1 MNSDSQPGPDDTL
14 VDGLSAR
21 RLGAL
26 NLTAD
31 TVLPGTATPSAPLA
45 PEELAPHFPQLEILE
60 CLGRGGMG
68 VVYKARQKSLN
79 RLVALKL
86 LAPERADDPQ
96 FAARFEKEAQ
106 ALAALNHP
114 HIVAVHDFGKAGGFY
129 YLLMEFVDGVNL
141 RQLLQA
147 KRLTPKEALSIVP
160 PVCDAL
166 QCAHDHGIVH
176 RDIKPE
182 NLLIDKTGVVKI
194 ADFGVARMLGTRHS
208 DAADPGDFGESRSQ
222 PFGTPDY
229 AAPEQQNGSAD
240 HRADIYSLGVV
251 LYEMLTGERPKDK
264 IEAPSKRVQV
274 DVRIDEIVLR
284 ALEKTPELRFAT
296 AAEFRTQVEAAV
308 GGSTVTPAYLV
319 RQGGPNWADVLE
331 LCGTL
336 GLVVLGLNLV
346 IALGMWLFTRQPWPL
361 FKLQELPWVLV
372 LFVVCLVMRLAARK
386 MKASPAE
393 EEFRTKVDDG
403 WKSPTT
409 GWGYLVGVFFGIT
422 FTSRLAYQIANL
434 SALGFLGFIG
444 FTGFPGWHRCFGLF
458 GLFGLIGVAFIIE
471 LFGRGKAQSAARPSA
486 GWIALATGVACLFA
500 GLLAGIPFVDMFR
513 VQKDPAYIV
522 VVVLCLIASLFVGFR
537 ARAAFQQMDSQQTS
551 RWWMRPLGWM
561 AFVAAV
567 PVIGLTLFFVTQ
579 MPQGFD
585 NPSASEALLV
595 PLCFI
600 GAIALPLAGMVL
612 LRASYD
618 RRTAP
623 AAAANG
629 VNPWPR
635 RIFILLAVLLLAPV
649 LVFFGILI
657 PSYQKAGVAA
667 EEARAANLAKHL
679 AIFAETLQHMDDA
692 GMRKQAEIGGR
703 NLENALRTYGENH
716 RQTHEAREELK
727 VIQAEMKRRSQTKP
741 ADPTAADFSTANEEW
756 IVEGRVVDDSGKPVS
771 DANIHVSAGMGSL
784 HVTGEGKTGVD
795 GHYRVTFG
803 PGFLMAKKDR
813 AGALQVALVHA
824 GKDGYAE
831 KNLCEAGNLQMAWEL
846 TKQQLAGGWQPGPAR
861 TFLPG
866 KPLTVDFVLVPAA
879 QIQGTLLAKDGKP
892 VANRVIVITGD
903 RIGPGGSIYG
913 ATRTDS
919 QGRFTFKDVS
929 TQHAWSFSIDDRS
942 GHPNRTP
949 PDRFA
954 TPIEHRI
961 TLEADGKTLRR
972 MTATPTKTDVMN
984 ESPITSSIAS
994 NDNSP
999 EAIAK
1004 AQQLG
1009 VAAAAKDIAAENFRI
1024 LAYGIAKVSE
1034 DDVDEE
1040 TGYRLQSVAG
1050 TILSSAFQAECDAYN
1065 FAMRDHFQKHV
1076 RWKRPVAENVA
1087 TKPGSYVLPQ
1097 DVKLVI
1103 SESKPGKAEDV
1114 PAINAQLVWGPSY
1127 KSKPDQTYEF
1137 RVSEGM
1143 PYAIAWSADGRILWV
1158 TCSARLGTEK
1168 DERITRFLRILTVSS
1183 PGVVDEEIKDVGELD
1198 AATLRSL
1205 PQALRDII
1213 SLKPST
1219 TLQGTMS
1226 DDDLKQLSWHEFDQ
1240 TKGKYWRE
1248 LADVRRF
1255 KEAAELIEKMISL
1268 HPELDRINASN
1279 LHFHAGQCWAMAGE
1293 KEHALNQLK
1302 LAHHP
1307 AGTAI
1312 GLRWNDYVYGTEA
1325 FLSGDKRELL
1335 NAHESLAE
1343 GDPVNKP
1350 NLCVLDRLIANFGK
1364 PYAEAYETDGQ
1375 DHKKLSAD
1383 CFNRTWELLDKKERT
1398 AEENERMISLSH
1410 ASLAH
1415 WRMREDC
1422 TDRNLSIGYW
1432 QLSRM
1437 YAVLGQG
1444 NNAERYGGLCLRVSG
1459 QEPPFY
1465 LAYAHEALARAALL
1479 NERRELFDKHLA
1491 EAKALA
1497 AKVTDADEKKMLEDD
1512 LTGLVWKVK

>member
-1 MNSDSQPGPDDTL
+1 MQMQFPKFTCYDLRAPRQDTGMSDSSSSQCPQCGADMPRSTEGLCPRCLMAQIVQPTQ
-14 VDGLSAR
+14 DGGETA
-21 RLGAL
+21 AL
-26 NLTAD
+26 ASPLT
-31 TVLPGTATPSAPLA
+31 

-141 RQLLQA
+141 RQLLQT

-182 NLLIDKTGVVKI
+182 NLLIDKAGVVKI
-194 ADFGVARMLGTRHS
+194 ADFGVARMLRDGTSVSHEPHGS
-208 DAADPGDFGESRSQ
+208 YVSHPVL
-222 PFGTPDY
+222 GTPAY

-296 AAEFRTQVEAAV
+296 AAEFRSSVEAAV
-308 GGSTVTPAYLV
+308 RPQNKPLSGAQRLFQ
-319 RQGGPNWADVLE
+319 R
-331 LCGTL
+331 
-336 GLVVLGLNLV
+336 
-346 IALGMWLFTRQPWPL
+346 WLPVSWF
-361 FKLQELPWVLV
+361 E
-372 LFVVCLVMRLAARK
+372 K
-386 MKASPAE
+386 MKAESQQWHLVCDCGHATSVWDRGGIRAGASGRPMKLMSCPACG
-393 EEFRTKVDDG
+393 KI
-403 WKSPTT
+403 TT
-409 GWGYLVGVFFGIT
+409 HRMEWRGEGGPENPKKGSMNALAVNAAVWVALALV
-422 FTSRLAYQIANL
+422 
-434 SALGFLGFIG
+434 ALGIG
-444 FTGFPGWHRCFGLF
+444 FLVEVIRDGM
-458 GLFGLIGVAFIIE
+458 
-471 LFGRGKAQSAARPSA
+471 RGE
-486 GWIALATGVACLFA
+486 GMVLFA
-500 GLLAGIPFVDMFR
+500 ALLAGAAPIITGILRGTWMRGFAVSAFILALPCV
-513 VQKDPAYIV
+513 
-522 VVVLCLIASLFVGFR
+522 LIA
-537 ARAAFQQMDSQQTS
+537 
-551 RWWMRPLGWM
+551 
-561 AFVAAV
+561 
-567 PVIGLTLFFVTQ
+567 LFFIYAMSTESGGWH
-579 MPQGFD
+579 PA
-585 NPSASEALLV
+585 PSEAFIV
-595 PLCFI
+595 PLSWI
-600 GAIALPLAGMVL
+600 GAIFFPPAGVVLWHGGRPSGQRMGCVGLAVAILAGVFLLLLLIGGVFIFSYRQASQAEQATRNVGGIPRHIEFKVL
-612 LRASYD
+612 RVENPPGSLTLRLHFERDSNHGLGFEVAMDAKSAPD
-618 RRTAP
+618 GKLPDFQDSFWLRTSWVGPENARVMSWTLP
-623 AAAANG
+623 GQFTPDEARVAAAQIEKDLFAQRNAWSRLPDG
-629 VNPWPR
+629 
-635 RIFILLAVLLLAPV
+635 AVPKVGSVRHRDGWSCELFFRVKRAPDFSPV
-649 LVFFGILI
+649 
-657 PSYQKAGVAA
+657 
-667 EEARAANLAKHL
+667 
-679 AIFAETLQHMDDA
+679 
-692 GMRKQAEIGGR
+692 
-703 NLENALRTYGENH
+703 
-716 RQTHEAREELK
+716 
-727 VIQAEMKRRSQTKP
+727 KP
-741 ADPTAADFSTANEEW
+741 ADAW
-756 IVEGRVVDDSGKPVS
+756 VVEGTVRGSNGEPVP
-771 DANIHVSAGMGSL
+771 DADIHVSAGMGSL
-784 HVTGEGKTGVD
+784 HTTGEGKTGAD
-795 GHYRVTFG
+795 GKYRVTFG
-803 PGFLMAKKDR
+803 PGFLMAIKDR
-813 AGALQVALVHA
+813 AGALQMALVHA

-879 QIQGTLLAKDGKP
+879 QIQGTLIDKDGKP
-892 VANRVIVITGD
+892 VANREIVITGD

-913 ATRTDS
+913 STRTDS

-942 GHPNRTP
+942 GNPERTP

-954 TPIEHRI
+954 TPTEHRI
-961 TLEADGKTLRR
+961 TLEADRETLRR
-972 MTATPTKTDVMN
+972 VTAAPTKADVMN

-1009 VAAAAKDIAAENFRI
+1009 VAAAAKDIQAENFRI
-1024 LAYGIAKVSE
+1024 LAYGIVKASE
-1034 DDVDEE
+1034 GDFDEE

-1076 RWKRPVAENVA
+1076 RWKRPATENVA
-1087 TKPGSYVLPQ
+1087 TKPGSHVLPQ

-1103 SESKPGKAEDV
+1103 TESKPGKAEDV
-1114 PAINAQLVWGPSY
+1114 HAIDAQLVWGPSY

-1143 PYAIAWSADGRILWV
+1143 PYAIAWSADGRTLWV
-1158 TCSARLGTEK
+1158 TCSARLGTGK
-1168 DERITRFLRILTVSS
+1168 DERITRFLRILTLSS
-1183 PGVVDEEIKDVGELD
+1183 PGVVDEELKDAGELD

-1205 PQALRDII
+1205 PQALRDIV
-1213 SLKPST
+1213 SPQPTT

-1226 DDDLKQLSWHEFDQ
+1226 DDDLKQLAWHEFDQ
-1240 TKGKYWRE
+1240 TKSKYWRE

-1255 KEAAELIEKMISL
+1255 KEAAELIEKMLSL
-1268 HPELDRINASN
+1268 HPELEKVNASN
-1279 LHFHAGQCWAMAGE
+1279 LHFHAGQCWAFAGE

-1302 LAHHP
+1302 LARHP
-1307 AGTAI
+1307 SGTNI
-1312 GLRWNDYVYGTEA
+1312 GLRWNDYVHGTEA

-1343 GDPVNKP
+1343 GDPINKP

-1383 CFNRTWELLDKKERT
+1383 CFNRTWELLEKKERT

-1432 QLSRM
+1432 QLSRV

-1444 NNAERYGGLCLRVSG
+1444 NNAERYGGLCLRVSS

-1491 EAKALA
+1491 EAKTLA
-1497 AKVTDADEKKMLEDD
+1497 AKVTDAEEKKMLVDD
-1512 LTGLVWKVK
+1512 LATLLWH